1 MSPEL
6 SKEKVSLKHGY
17 WFYFDDES
25 TQIVVFVSA
34 LSGKEVVFVD
44 DEIVSN
50 MRSFRLKATHSFEH
64 KGQQYEVTIALGNL
78 FKGTINCSLL
88 KDGILLTKTSKSLYQ
103 RSLNKLFLV
112 SLCIGILCGFGVSW
126 FMHR

>member
-6 SKEKVSLKHGY
+6 NKEKVSLKHGY
-17 WFYFDDES
+17 WFYFDDAGI
-25 TQIVVFVSA
+25 QIVAFASA

-50 MRSFRLKATHSFEH
+50 MRSFKLKATHRFEH
-64 KGQQYEVTIALGNL
+64 KGHQYEVVIALENIFSGA
-78 FKGTINCSLL
+78 ISCSLL

-112 SLCIGILCGFGVSW
+112 SLCIGILCGFGVGW
-126 FMHR
+126 FMYR